1 MAASFDCGRL
11 SNKVFQI
18 SQGDIKQ
25 PGVGMDESTELS
37 GYLQGT
43 LLKIDEA
50 SNQSK
55 SCIPGHADP
64 DGHCLVHAI
73 SRCLTGIGFLLR
85 QIRNVMVRSQRKAFQ
100 IDLRTIKSRR
110 SSHTE
115 NHKKEHNYF
124 GILYAKSF
132 IVICEII

>member
-1 MAASFDCGRL
+1 MNMAASFDCGRL

-73 SRCLTGIGFLLR
+73 SRCLTGTGF
-85 QIRNVMVRSQRKAFQ
+85 KAFF
-100 IDLRTIKSRR
+100 LNFFSSKTIK
-110 SSHTE
+110 T
-115 NHKKEHNYF
+115 
-124 GILYAKSF
+124 
-132 IVICEII
+132 

>member
-1 MAASFDCGRL
+1 MNMAASFDCGRL

-73 SRCLTGIGFLLR
+73 SRCLTGIVFF
-85 QIRNVMVRSQRKAFQ
+85 NNF
-100 IDLRTIKSRR
+100 
-110 SSHTE
+110 
-115 NHKKEHNYF
+115 
-124 GILYAKSF
+124 
-132 IVICEII
+132 VI

>member
-1 MAASFDCGRL
+1 MAQAVYKSKVKTMIGNR
-11 SNKVFQI
+11 NKANADAKHYEDELEEI
-18 SQGDIKQ
+18 NRKAEALE
-25 PGVGMDESTELS
+25 DESTELS

-73 SRCLTGIGFLLR
+73 SRCLTGIGF
-85 QIRNVMVRSQRKAFQ
+85 
-100 IDLRTIKSRR
+100 
-110 SSHTE
+110 
-115 NHKKEHNYF
+115 
-124 GILYAKSF
+124 
-132 IVICEII
+132 

>member
-55 SCIPGHADP
+55 S
-64 DGHCLVHAI
+64 
-73 SRCLTGIGFLLR
+73 
-85 QIRNVMVRSQRKAFQ
+85 
-100 IDLRTIKSRR
+100 
-110 SSHTE
+110 
-115 NHKKEHNYF
+115 
-124 GILYAKSF
+124 
-132 IVICEII
+132 

>member
-1 MAASFDCGRL
+1 MNMAASFDCGRL

-73 SRCLTGIGFLLR
+73 SRCLTGKGF
-85 QIRNVMVRSQRKAFQ
+85 KAVIFFQ
-100 IDLRTIKSRR
+100 IKIFFIK
-110 SSHTE
+110 
-115 NHKKEHNYF
+115 NHKN
-124 GILYAKSF
+124 L
-132 IVICEII
+132 

>member
-1 MAASFDCGRL
+1 MHHFILIPCSSVNTIYSDMNMAASFDCGRL

-73 SRCLTGIGFLLR
+73 SRCLTG
-85 QIRNVMVRSQRKAFQ
+85 M
-100 IDLRTIKSRR
+100 
-110 SSHTE
+110 
-115 NHKKEHNYF
+115 
-124 GILYAKSF
+124 SF
-132 IVICEII
+132 KYDAP